1 MSSRFRDFVKLN
13 PPIFLRSK
21 VNEDPQ
27 DFLDDIYKVLR
38 LIRVTP
44 REKVELTSYQLRVVS
59 EIFYT
64 QCK

>member
-1 MSSRFRDFVKLN
+1 MTTQANLNIMPRVNAMESTMSSRFRDFVKLN

-44 REKVELTSYQLRVVS
+44 R
-59 EIFYT
+59 
-64 QCK
+64 